1 MAAVNGARTSDGS
14 NSTRFP
20 SHDDDAG
27 SVGASVRTATTISEN
42 ATARRAPSKSSGSD
56 RTRSKRNT
64 GTTRLRRRR
73 AFSPRR
79 NRPLL
84 SVSRISPDPGAPSVA
99 RVSASILPRNARSQ
113 YRSSAASRN
122 SLCLPDA
129 YFAATVPRSSPIPNP
144 PVVPDG
150 APAWRALAF
159 SARYIA
165 AAHDAQSPTLTSRS
179 VTVVFVFVDA
189 VLAPSAPRPSR
200 SRAPARRLN
209 SRVIASA
216 STRGARSAFPFGTSV
231 TRRMAISVV
240 ARASKRAEQRHDERG
255 RPRAMRLRH
264 PGKRHP
270 RRALAAVRGAVRR
283 RPGGEVDPRVAAIG
297 DVQLA
302 GARADVSDVVGTPI
316 GTPLLVVRVRV
327 ELPGRQRP
335 RVHDVQRERRGG
347 CPRVIR
353 ADQRVRDGVRDRHH
367 GVVRAA
373 PPRRLRALRARGRAI
388 DRGVDVARER
398 LRRLRDVEVERRGD
412 GQRVVVV
419 VMIAVASIASIA
431 STTSSSSSS
440 SVVVVVVVERHAQRV
455 RAHVRPERVEVRR
468 EVSLAQPHALVP
480 VAVEA
485 DELDLHGDRA

>member
-189 VLAPSAPRPSR
+189 VLPPSAPRPSR

-231 TRRMAISVV
+231 TRRMAISVSSHCALG
-240 ARASKRAEQRHDERG
+240 ARSNAGANRWSHARRSAPSSGTTSAAGRARCASVTLGSVIHAAPSPPSAGPYDVG
-255 RPRAMRLRH
+255 P
-264 PGKRHP
+264 
-270 RRALAAVRGAVRR
+270 AVR
-283 RPGGEVDPRVAAIG
+283 
-297 DVQLA
+297 
-302 GARADVSDVVGTPI
+302 
-316 GTPLLVVRVRV
+316 
-327 ELPGRQRP
+327 
-335 RVHDVQRERRGG
+335 
-347 CPRVIR
+347 
-353 ADQRVRDGVRDRHH
+353 
-367 GVVRAA
+367 
-373 PPRRLRALRARGRAI
+373 
-388 DRGVDVARER
+388 
-398 LRRLRDVEVERRGD
+398 
-412 GQRVVVV
+412 
-419 VMIAVASIASIA
+419 SI
-431 STTSSSSSS
+431 
-440 SVVVVVVVERHAQRV
+440 HA
-455 RAHVRPERVEVRR
+455 
-468 EVSLAQPHALVP
+468 
-480 VAVEA
+480 
-485 DELDLHGDRA
+485 